1 MVTDRL
7 FQSSDNQDL
16 FFRENIRCLFF
27 ISDDLDDLDDLDK
40 SCLVLLQETLQGQKQ
55 WPPIFHIKFRNTA
68 PPTVGEEAT

>member
-1 MVTDRL
+1 MELYNILLEEMFIEYFKWQSRLVNMVTDRL

-40 SCLVLLQETLQGQKQ
+40 SCLVLLRETLQ
-55 WPPIFHIKFRNTA
+55 
-68 PPTVGEEAT
+68 V